1 MAIMIVGTARFD
13 LRLHGVQS
21 LKEKRSV
28 IRRLLNQ
35 LRSCP
40 VSVAEVGHNDLLQ
53 RAIIGA
59 CIVSTSEALIDSV
72 FRQIETMIETSGSVE
87 MIDSET
93 EHIHYG
99 EKYH

>member
-1 MAIMIVGTARFD
+1 MIVGTARFD

-21 LKEKRSV
+21 LKQKRSV
-28 IRRLLNQ
+28 VRRLLNQ
-35 LRSCP
+35 LRSSCP
-40 VSVAEVGHNDLLQ
+40 VSVAEVGHADLLQ
-53 RAIIGA
+53 RSIVGA

-72 FRQIETMIETSGSVE
+72 FRQLESIIETSGSVE

-99 EKYH
+99 ELLH

>member
-1 MAIMIVGTARFD
+1 MIVGTARFD

-21 LKEKRSV
+21 LKQKRSV

-35 LRSCP
+35 LRSSCP
-40 VSVAEVGHNDLLQ
+40 VSVAEVGHADLLQ

-72 FRQIETMIETSGSVE
+72 FRQLEAKIDVCGSIE

-99 EKYH
+99 EKLH